1 MNRTLPADFLWGN
14 SVSSMQTEGAW
25 NEGGK
30 GMSVYDIRQPAE
42 FASDWKVATDSY
54 HRYREDFDL
63 MQDLGMN
70 CYRFQIAW
78 SRVCPEGDGE
88 FNEEGIAFYHQF
100 IDELLARGIEPMIC
114 LYHFDMPLS
123 LAERYNGFTDRR
135 VMEAFIRYGQKM
147 IDCFGDKVKWWLTFN
162 EQNLYH
168 MPDAFLISGYMR
180 GEKTLRELYQ
190 IQHHVMMA
198 HVHLTQYLHQAK
210 PQCLMGGMLA
220 HALVY
225 PATCKPRDILCAQQ
239 LDEFLNQNL
248 LRAFAQ
254 GGYANLHQVRRWTH
268 DFMGRSPW
276 TKQYRDVAD
285 RIGEALDSEFVALGQ
300 PGPVNLR
307 VVGGQK
313 LSGAI
318 DVKTSKNAAVAL
330 LCASLLNKGRTTLRN
345 LARIEEVNR
354 ILEVLASIG
363 VKTRWLPGTNDLE
376 ICPPEQLDL
385 DSIDEEAARR
395 TRTVIMF
402 LGPLLHEFDS
412 FRLPYAGG
420 CDLGTR
426 TVEPHLASLKHFGL
440 DVEAVEEV
448 WHGLAPPSSHNV
460 SLQAERSASGS
471 SRTCW
476 SSRSI
481 WSMPAWSSASRFS
494 GETSSPASIQMRP
507 VLSSMR
513 SRAEKRPTPAGSW
526 PPRTGPS
533 RGWKAA
539 STNSTLCWSGIRS
552 GLTPVSSSSSPGTGP
567 GRSVRSDPRRCCR
580 GSPRSI
586 TSSKVPA

>member
-100 IDELLARGIEPMIC
+100 IDELIARGIEPMIC

-123 LAERYNGFTDRR
+123 LAERFNGFTDRR

-248 LRAFAQ
+248 LRAFA
-254 GGYANLHQVRRWTH
+254 GEGYSPEVMHVVAREGLEDIYRAEDLTLMAQVKI
-268 DFMGRSPW
+268 DYLAFSYYAS
-276 TKQYRDVAD
+276 K
-285 RIGEALDSEFVALGQ
+285 ALDSDPIP
-300 PGPVNLR
+300 PGTPVNYYMQFGDKKNDYLEATEWGWQIDPVGLR
-307 VVGGQK
+307 YSLNWFWDHYQLPLFIVENGF
-313 LSGAI
+313 GAI
-318 DVKTSKNAAVAL
+318 DVREADGSVDDQYRIDYLSAHIAEMKKAVVEDGVDLMGYTPWGCIDLVSAGTGEMKKRYGFIYVDKD
-330 LCASLLNKGRTTLRN
+330 NEGKGT
-345 LARIEEVNR
+345 LARSRKKSFAWYQKVI
-354 ILEVLASIG
+354 AS
-363 VKTRWLPGTNDLE
+363 N
-376 ICPPEQLDL
+376 
-385 DSIDEEAARR
+385 
-395 TRTVIMF
+395 
-402 LGPLLHEFDS
+402 
-412 FRLPYAGG
+412 
-420 CDLGTR
+420 
-426 TVEPHLASLKHFGL
+426 
-440 DVEAVEEV
+440 
-448 WHGLAPPSSHNV
+448 
-460 SLQAERSASGS
+460 
-471 SRTCW
+471 
-476 SSRSI
+476 
-481 WSMPAWSSASRFS
+481 
-494 GETSSPASIQMRP
+494 
-507 VLSSMR
+507 
-513 SRAEKRPTPAGSW
+513 
-526 PPRTGPS
+526 
-533 RGWKAA
+533 
-539 STNSTLCWSGIRS
+539 
-552 GLTPVSSSSSPGTGP
+552 
-567 GRSVRSDPRRCCR
+567 GREL
-580 GSPRSI
+580 
-586 TSSKVPA
+586 

>member
-30 GMSVYDIRQPAE
+30 GMSIYDIRQPAE

-100 IDELLARGIEPMIC
+100 IDELIARGIEPMIC

-123 LAERYNGFTDRR
+123 LAERFNGFTDRR

-198 HVHLTQYLHQAK
+198 HVHLTQYLHQTK

-248 LRAFAQ
+248 LRAFA
-254 GGYANLHQVRRWTH
+254 GEGYSPEVMHVVAREGLEDIYRAEDLTLMEQVKI
-268 DFMGRSPW
+268 DYLAFSYYAS
-276 TKQYRDVAD
+276 K
-285 RIGEALDSEFVALGQ
+285 ALDSDPIP
-300 PGPVNLR
+300 PGTPVNYYMQFGDKKNDYLEATEWGWQIDPLGFR
-307 VVGGQK
+307 TIITRYYNDWRLPVFPIENGIGVIESWDGVNQVADDYRIAYHRDHINAMKEAIFDDGAQVIGYLGWGLIDILSSQGDMRKRYGVVY
-313 LSGAI
+313 
-318 DVKTSKNAAVAL
+318 
-330 LCASLLNKGRTTLRN
+330 
-345 LARIEEVNR
+345 VNR
-354 ILEVLASIG
+354 DNHDLKDLKRVPKKSYA
-363 VKTRWLPGTNDLE
+363 WLK
-376 ICPPEQLDL
+376 
-385 DSIDEEAARR
+385 R
-395 TRTVIMF
+395 VI
-402 LGPLLHEFDS
+402 HS
-412 FRLPYAGG
+412 
-420 CDLGTR
+420 
-426 TVEPHLASLKHFGL
+426 
-440 DVEAVEEV
+440 
-448 WHGLAPPSSHNV
+448 HG
-460 SLQAERSASGS
+460 AE
-471 SRTCW
+471 
-476 SSRSI
+476 
-481 WSMPAWSSASRFS
+481 M
-494 GETSSPASIQMRP
+494 
-507 VLSSMR
+507 
-513 SRAEKRPTPAGSW
+513 
-526 PPRTGPS
+526 
-533 RGWKAA
+533 
-539 STNSTLCWSGIRS
+539 
-552 GLTPVSSSSSPGTGP
+552 
-567 GRSVRSDPRRCCR
+567 
-580 GSPRSI
+580 
-586 TSSKVPA
+586 

>member
-123 LAERYNGFTDRR
+123 LAERYNGFTERR

-248 LRAFAQ
+248 LRAFA
-254 GGYANLHQVRRWTH
+254 GEGYSPEVMHVVAREGFADIYRAEDLALMAQVKI
-268 DFMGRSPW
+268 DYLAFSYYAS
-276 TKQYRDVAD
+276 K
-285 RIGEALDSEFVALGQ
+285 ALDSDRIP
-300 PGPVNLR
+300 PGTPVNNYMQFGDKKNDFLQATEWGWQIDPLGFRTIITRYYNDWRLPVFPIENGIGVIESWDGENPVADDYRIAYHRDHINAMKEAMFEDGAR
-307 VVGGQK
+307 VIGYLGWGLIVI
-313 LSGAI
+313 LSSQG
-318 DVKTSKNAAVAL
+318 DMRKRYGVVY
-330 LCASLLNKGRTTLRN
+330 
-345 LARIEEVNR
+345 VNR
-354 ILEVLASIG
+354 ENHDLKDLKRVPKKSYA
-363 VKTRWLPGTNDLE
+363 WL
-376 ICPPEQLDL
+376 
-385 DSIDEEAARR
+385 
-395 TRTVIMF
+395 
-402 LGPLLHEFDS
+402 
-412 FRLPYAGG
+412 
-420 CDLGTR
+420 
-426 TVEPHLASLKHFGL
+426 K
-440 DVEAVEEV
+440 
-448 WHGLAPPSSHNV
+448 
-460 SLQAERSASGS
+460 
-471 SRTCW
+471 
-476 SSRSI
+476 
-481 WSMPAWSSASRFS
+481 
-494 GETSSPASIQMRP
+494 
-507 VLSSMR
+507 
-513 SRAEKRPTPAGSW
+513 RA
-526 PPRTGPS
+526 
-533 RGWKAA
+533 
-539 STNSTLCWSGIRS
+539 IRS
-552 GLTPVSSSSSPGTGP
+552 HGEEM
-567 GRSVRSDPRRCCR
+567 
-580 GSPRSI
+580 
-586 TSSKVPA
+586 

>member
-100 IDELLARGIEPMIC
+100 IDELIARGIEPMIC

-123 LAERYNGFTDRR
+123 LAERFNGFTDRR

-248 LRAFAQ
+248 LRAFA
-254 GGYANLHQVRRWTH
+254 GEGYSPEVMHVVAREGLEDIYRAEDLTLMEQVKI
-268 DFMGRSPW
+268 DYLAFSYYAS
-276 TKQYRDVAD
+276 K
-285 RIGEALDSEFVALGQ
+285 ALDSDPIP
-300 PGPVNLR
+300 PGTPVNYYMQFGDKKNDYLEATEWGWQIDPLGFR
-307 VVGGQK
+307 TIITRYYNDWRLPVFPIENGIGVIESWDGVNQVADDYRIAYHRNHINAMKEAIFDDGAQVIGYLGWGLIDILSSQGDMRKRYGVVY
-313 LSGAI
+313 
-318 DVKTSKNAAVAL
+318 
-330 LCASLLNKGRTTLRN
+330 
-345 LARIEEVNR
+345 VNR
-354 ILEVLASIG
+354 DNHDLKDLKRVPKKSYA
-363 VKTRWLPGTNDLE
+363 WLK
-376 ICPPEQLDL
+376 
-385 DSIDEEAARR
+385 R
-395 TRTVIMF
+395 VI
-402 LGPLLHEFDS
+402 HS
-412 FRLPYAGG
+412 
-420 CDLGTR
+420 
-426 TVEPHLASLKHFGL
+426 
-440 DVEAVEEV
+440 
-448 WHGLAPPSSHNV
+448 HG
-460 SLQAERSASGS
+460 AE
-471 SRTCW
+471 
-476 SSRSI
+476 
-481 WSMPAWSSASRFS
+481 M
-494 GETSSPASIQMRP
+494 
-507 VLSSMR
+507 
-513 SRAEKRPTPAGSW
+513 
-526 PPRTGPS
+526 
-533 RGWKAA
+533 
-539 STNSTLCWSGIRS
+539 
-552 GLTPVSSSSSPGTGP
+552 
-567 GRSVRSDPRRCCR
+567 
-580 GSPRSI
+580 
-586 TSSKVPA
+586 

>member
-100 IDELLARGIEPMIC
+100 IDELIARGIEPMIC

-123 LAERYNGFTDRR
+123 LAERFNGFTDRR

-198 HVHLTQYLHQAK
+198 HVHLTQYLHQTK

-248 LRAFAQ
+248 LRAFA
-254 GGYANLHQVRRWTH
+254 GEGYSPEVMHVVAREGLEDIYRAEDLTLMEQVKI
-268 DFMGRSPW
+268 DYLAFSYYAS
-276 TKQYRDVAD
+276 K
-285 RIGEALDSEFVALGQ
+285 ALDSDPIP
-300 PGPVNLR
+300 PGTPVNYYMQFGDKKNDYLEATEWGWQIDPLGFR
-307 VVGGQK
+307 TIITRYYNDWRLPVFPIENGIGVIESWDGVNQVADDYRIAYHRDHINAMKEAIFDDGAQVIGYLGWGLIDILSSQGDMRKRYGVVY
-313 LSGAI
+313 
-318 DVKTSKNAAVAL
+318 
-330 LCASLLNKGRTTLRN
+330 
-345 LARIEEVNR
+345 VNR
-354 ILEVLASIG
+354 ENHDLKDLKRVPKKSYA
-363 VKTRWLPGTNDLE
+363 WLK
-376 ICPPEQLDL
+376 
-385 DSIDEEAARR
+385 R
-395 TRTVIMF
+395 VI
-402 LGPLLHEFDS
+402 HS
-412 FRLPYAGG
+412 
-420 CDLGTR
+420 
-426 TVEPHLASLKHFGL
+426 
-440 DVEAVEEV
+440 
-448 WHGLAPPSSHNV
+448 HG
-460 SLQAERSASGS
+460 AE
-471 SRTCW
+471 
-476 SSRSI
+476 
-481 WSMPAWSSASRFS
+481 M
-494 GETSSPASIQMRP
+494 
-507 VLSSMR
+507 
-513 SRAEKRPTPAGSW
+513 
-526 PPRTGPS
+526 
-533 RGWKAA
+533 
-539 STNSTLCWSGIRS
+539 
-552 GLTPVSSSSSPGTGP
+552 
-567 GRSVRSDPRRCCR
+567 
-580 GSPRSI
+580 
-586 TSSKVPA
+586 

>member
-100 IDELLARGIEPMIC
+100 IDELIARGIEPMIC

-123 LAERYNGFTDRR
+123 LAERFNGFTDRR

-198 HVHLTQYLHQAK
+198 HVHLTQYLHQTK

-248 LRAFAQ
+248 LRAFA
-254 GGYANLHQVRRWTH
+254 GEGYSPEVMHVVAREGLEDIYRAEDLMLMEQVKI
-268 DFMGRSPW
+268 DYLAFSYYAS
-276 TKQYRDVAD
+276 K
-285 RIGEALDSEFVALGQ
+285 ALDSDPIP
-300 PGPVNLR
+300 PGTPVNYYMQFGDKKNDYLEATEWGWQIDPLGFR
-307 VVGGQK
+307 TIITRYYNDWRLPVFPIENGIGVIESWDGVNQVADDYRIAYHRDHINAMKEAIFDDGAQVIGYLGWGLIDILSSQGDMRKRYGVVY
-313 LSGAI
+313 
-318 DVKTSKNAAVAL
+318 
-330 LCASLLNKGRTTLRN
+330 
-345 LARIEEVNR
+345 VNR
-354 ILEVLASIG
+354 DNHDLKDLKRVPKKSYA
-363 VKTRWLPGTNDLE
+363 WLK
-376 ICPPEQLDL
+376 
-385 DSIDEEAARR
+385 R
-395 TRTVIMF
+395 VI
-402 LGPLLHEFDS
+402 HS
-412 FRLPYAGG
+412 
-420 CDLGTR
+420 
-426 TVEPHLASLKHFGL
+426 
-440 DVEAVEEV
+440 
-448 WHGLAPPSSHNV
+448 HG
-460 SLQAERSASGS
+460 AE
-471 SRTCW
+471 
-476 SSRSI
+476 
-481 WSMPAWSSASRFS
+481 M
-494 GETSSPASIQMRP
+494 
-507 VLSSMR
+507 
-513 SRAEKRPTPAGSW
+513 
-526 PPRTGPS
+526 
-533 RGWKAA
+533 
-539 STNSTLCWSGIRS
+539 
-552 GLTPVSSSSSPGTGP
+552 
-567 GRSVRSDPRRCCR
+567 
-580 GSPRSI
+580 
-586 TSSKVPA
+586 